1 MFATLQFLTEG
12 NSLLRLHRL
21 PLSLVDTIAHT
32 RLKILAC
39 GIQQVE
45 GDLGLVV
52 AQHLLR
58 QIDTQRLLAVTERQG
73 EFTMMGLTSRIS
85 DIGTDHKGIE
95 HRMIRLWQVER
106 HLGLKLTLCVGDGLT
121 LIDLYPIMAVA

>member
-1 MFATLQFLTEG
+1 M
-12 NSLLRLHRL
+12 N
-21 PLSLVDTIAHT
+21 LSLE
-32 RLKILAC
+32 ILTC

-58 QIDTQRLLAVTERQG
+58 QIDTQGLLTVTERQG
-73 EFTMMGLTSRIS
+73 EFAMMRLTGCIG
-85 DIGTDHKGIE
+85 DIGTDHKGVE
-95 HRMIRLWQVER
+95 HRMTRLGQIEG

-121 LIDLYPIMAVA
+121 LIDLYPIMAIA